1 MKNFIIR
8 ASSLAVIVLM
18 LFGYNEVLNVRA
30 KDEQIAKLQASLDED
45 TANTGQSQNSYTDGT
60 YEGEGE
66 GAGFGGSIDVKVTI
80 EDGQLKNIEIISAEN
95 EDGTYLETAKG
106 VISKILDA
114 QTPEVDV
121 MSGATFSSTGI
132 KDAVADALQKA
143 GN

>member
-8 ASSLAVIVLM
+8 AGSLAVIVLM

-45 TANTGQSQNSYTDGT
+45 TANTGQSPNSYTDGT
-60 YEGEGE
+60 YEGEGT
-66 GAGFGGSIDVKVTI
+66 GFGGPIDVKVAI
-80 EDGQLKNIEIISAEN
+80 ENGQMKDGEIISAEN

>member
-8 ASSLAVIVLM
+8 AGSLAVIVLM

-45 TANTGQSQNSYTDGT
+45 TANTGQSPNSYADGT
-60 YEGEGE
+60 YEGEGT
-66 GAGFGGSIDVKVTI
+66 GFGGPIDVKVTI
-80 EDGQLKNIEIISAEN
+80 ENGQMKDVEIISAEN

>member
-30 KDEQIAKLQASLDED
+30 KDEQIAKPQASLDED

-60 YEGEGE
+60 YEGE

>member
-8 ASSLAVIVLM
+8 AGSLAVIVLM

-45 TANTGQSQNSYTDGT
+45 TANTGQSPNSYTDGN
-60 YEGEGE
+60 YEGEGT
-66 GAGFGGSIDVKVTI
+66 GFGGPIDVKVTI
-80 EDGQLKNIEIISAEN
+80 KNGQMKDVEIISAEN

>member
-8 ASSLAVIVLM
+8 AGSLAVIVLM

-45 TANTGQSQNSYTDGT
+45 TANTGQSPNSYTDGT
-60 YEGEGE
+60 YEGEGT
-66 GAGFGGSIDVKVTI
+66 GFGGPIDVKVTI
-80 EDGQLKNIEIISAEN
+80 KNGQMKDVEIISAEN

>member
-8 ASSLAVIVLM
+8 AGSLAVIVLM

-30 KDEQIAKLQASLDED
+30 KDEQIAKLQALLDED
-45 TANTGQSQNSYTDGT
+45 TANTGQSPNSYTDGT
-60 YEGEGE
+60 YEGEGT
-66 GAGFGGSIDVKVTI
+66 GFGGPIDVKVTI
-80 EDGQLKNIEIISAEN
+80 ENGQMKDVEIISAEN

-121 MSGATFSSTGI
+121 LSGATFSSTGI

>member
-8 ASSLAVIVLM
+8 AGSLAVIVLM

-45 TANTGQSQNSYTDGT
+45 TANTGQSPNSYTDGT
-60 YEGEGE
+60 YEGEGT
-66 GAGFGGSIDVKVTI
+66 GFGGPIDVKVTI
-80 EDGQLKNIEIISAEN
+80 KNGQMKDVEIISAEN

-106 VISKILDA
+106 VISIILDA

>member
-8 ASSLAVIVLM
+8 AGSLAVIVLM

-45 TANTGQSQNSYTDGT
+45 TANTGQSPNSYTDGT
-60 YEGEGE
+60 YEGEGT
-66 GAGFGGSIDVKVTI
+66 GFGGPIDVNVTI
-80 EDGQLKNIEIISAEN
+80 ENGQMKDVEIISAEN

>member
-8 ASSLAVIVLM
+8 AGSLAVIVLM

-45 TANTGQSQNSYTDGT
+45 TANTGQSPNSYIDGT
-60 YEGEGE
+60 YEGEGT
-66 GAGFGGSIDVKVTI
+66 GFGGPIDVKVTI
-80 EDGQLKNIEIISAEN
+80 ENGQMKDVEIISAEN

>member
-8 ASSLAVIVLM
+8 AGSLAVIVLM

-45 TANTGQSQNSYTDGT
+45 TANTGQSPNSYIDST
-60 YEGEGE
+60 YEGEGT
-66 GAGFGGSIDVKVTI
+66 GFGGPIDVKVTI
-80 EDGQLKNIEIISAEN
+80 ENGQMKDVEIISAEN

>member
-8 ASSLAVIVLM
+8 AGSLAVIVLM

-45 TANTGQSQNSYTDGT
+45 TANTGQSPNSYTDGT
-60 YEGEGE
+60 YEGEGT
-66 GAGFGGSIDVKVTI
+66 GFGGPIDVKVAI
-80 EDGQLKNIEIISAEN
+80 ENGQMKDVEIISAEN

>member
-8 ASSLAVIVLM
+8 AGSLTVIVLM

-45 TANTGQSQNSYTDGT
+45 VANTGQSPNSYTDGT
-60 YEGEGE
+60 YEGEGT
-66 GAGFGGSIDVKVTI
+66 GFGGPIDVKVTI
-80 EDGQLKNIEIISAEN
+80 ENGQMKDVEIISAEN

-106 VISKILDA
+106 IIPEILDA

-121 MSGATFSSTGI
+121 LSGATFSSTGI

>member
-1 MKNFIIR
+1 MRNFIVR
-8 ASSLAVIVLM
+8 AVSFITIVVL
-18 LFGYNEVLNVRA
+18 LFGYNSVLNVRA

-45 TANTGQSQNSYTDGT
+45 ADNTAKLQNSYADGV
-60 YEGEGE
+60 YEGEGT
-66 GAGFGGSIDVKVTI
+66 GFGGSIDVKVTI
-80 EDGQLKNIEIISAEN
+80 KNGQIKNIEIISAEN

-106 VISKILDA
+106 IIPKILDA

>member
-8 ASSLAVIVLM
+8 AGSLAVIVLM

-45 TANTGQSQNSYTDGT
+45 TANTGQSPYSYTDGT
-60 YEGEGE
+60 YEGEGT
-66 GAGFGGSIDVKVTI
+66 GFGGPIDVKVTI
-80 EDGQLKNIEIISAEN
+80 KNGQMKDVEIISAEN

>member
-8 ASSLAVIVLM
+8 TGSLVVIVLM

-30 KDEQIAKLQASLDED
+30 KDEQIAKLQASLDENATNAD
-45 TANTGQSQNSYTDGT
+45 DSQNSYADGT
-60 YEGEGE
+60 YDGEGT
-66 GAGFGGSIDVKVTI
+66 GFGGPVDVKVTI
-80 EDGQLKNIEIISAEN
+80 ENGQIQNIEIISAKS

-106 VISKILDA
+106 VIPKIIEA
-114 QTPEVDV
+114 QTAEVDV

-132 KDAVADALQKA
+132 KDAVADALKKA

>member
-1 MKNFIIR
+1 MRNFIVR
-8 ASSLAVIVLM
+8 AVSFITIVVL
-18 LFGYNEVLNVRA
+18 LFGYNSVLNVRA

-45 TANTGQSQNSYTDGT
+45 ADNTAKLQNSYADGV
-60 YEGEGE
+60 YEGQGT
-66 GAGFGGSIDVKVTI
+66 GFGGSIDVKVTI
-80 EDGQLKNIEIISAEN
+80 ENGQMKDVEIISAEN

-106 VISKILDA
+106 IIPKILDA

>member
-18 LFGYNEVLNVRA
+18 LFSYNEVLNVRA

-60 YEGEGE
+60 YEGEGT
-66 GAGFGGSIDVKVTI
+66 GFGGSIDVKVTI

>member
-8 ASSLAVIVLM
+8 AGSLAVIVLM
-18 LFGYNEVLNVRA
+18 LFGYNEVLNVLA

-45 TANTGQSQNSYTDGT
+45 TANTGQSPNSYTDGT
-60 YEGEGE
+60 YEGEGT
-66 GAGFGGSIDVKVTI
+66 GFGGPIDVKVTI
-80 EDGQLKNIEIISAEN
+80 KNGQMKDVEIISAEN

>member
-1 MKNFIIR
+1 MKKFIIR
-8 ASSLAVIVLM
+8 AGSLAVIVLM

-45 TANTGQSQNSYTDGT
+45 TANTGQSPNSYIDGT
-60 YEGEGE
+60 YEGEGT
-66 GAGFGGSIDVKVTI
+66 GFGGPIDVKVTI
-80 EDGQLKNIEIISAEN
+80 ENGQMKDVEIISAEN

>member
-8 ASSLAVIVLM
+8 AGSLAVIVLM

-45 TANTGQSQNSYTDGT
+45 TANTGQSPNSYIDGT
-60 YEGEGE
+60 YEGEGT
-66 GAGFGGSIDVKVTI
+66 GFGGPIDVKVTI
-80 EDGQLKNIEIISAEN
+80 ENGQMKDVEIINAEN

>member
-8 ASSLAVIVLM
+8 AGSLAVIVLM

-45 TANTGQSQNSYTDGT
+45 TANTGQSPNSYTDGT
-60 YEGEGE
+60 YEGEGT
-66 GAGFGGSIDVKVTI
+66 GFGGPIDVKVTI
-80 EDGQLKNIEIISAEN
+80 KNGQMKDVEIISAEN

-114 QTPEVDV
+114 KTPEVDV

>member
-8 ASSLAVIVLM
+8 AGSLSVIVLM

-45 TANTGQSQNSYTDGT
+45 TTNTGQSTNSYTDGT
-60 YEGEGE
+60 YEGEGT
-66 GAGFGGSIDVKVTI
+66 GFGGPIDVKVTI
-80 EDGQLKNIEIISAEN
+80 ENGQMKDVEIISAEN

>member
-8 ASSLAVIVLM
+8 AGSLAGIVLM

-60 YEGEGE
+60 YEGEGT
-66 GAGFGGSIDVKVTI
+66 GFGGPIDVKVTI
-80 EDGQLKNIEIISAEN
+80 ENGQMKDVEIISAEN

-106 VISKILDA
+106 IIPEILDS

>member
-8 ASSLAVIVLM
+8 AGSLAVIVLM

-30 KDEQIAKLQASLDED
+30 KDEQIAKLQALLDED
-45 TANTGQSQNSYTDGT
+45 TANTGQSPNSYTDGT
-60 YEGEGE
+60 YEGEGT
-66 GAGFGGSIDVKVTI
+66 GFGGPIDVKVTI
-80 EDGQLKNIEIISAEN
+80 ENGQMKDVEIISAEN

>member
-8 ASSLAVIVLM
+8 AGSLAVIVLM

-45 TANTGQSQNSYTDGT
+45 TANTGQSPNSYIDGT
-60 YEGEGE
+60 YEGEGT
-66 GAGFGGSIDVKVTI
+66 GFGGPVNLKVTI
-80 EDGQLKNIEIISAEN
+80 ENGQMKNIEIISAEN

-106 VISKILDA
+106 IIPKILDA

>member
-1 MKNFIIR
+1 MKNFMIR
-8 ASSLAVIVLM
+8 SVSLVAIVLM

-45 TANTGQSQNSYTDGT
+45 STNTAQSQNSYTDGT
-60 YEGEGE
+60 YEGTGT
-66 GAGFGGSIDVKVTI
+66 GFGGPVDVKVTI
-80 EDGQLKNIEIISAEN
+80 KKSQIKNIEITSAES

-106 VISKILDA
+106 VIPKMLDA
-114 QTPEVDV
+114 QTADVDV

-132 KDAVADALQKA
+132 KEAVADALKKA

>member
-1 MKNFIIR
+1 MRNFIVR
-8 ASSLAVIVLM
+8 AVSFITIVVL
-18 LFGYNEVLNVRA
+18 LFGYNSVLNVRA

-45 TANTGQSQNSYTDGT
+45 ADNTAKLQNSFADGV
-60 YEGEGE
+60 YEGEGT
-66 GAGFGGSIDVKVTI
+66 GFGGSIDVKVTI
-80 EDGQLKNIEIISAEN
+80 KNGQIKNIEIISAEN

-106 VISKILDA
+106 IIPKILDA

>member
-8 ASSLAVIVLM
+8 SGSLAVIVLM

-45 TANTGQSQNSYTDGT
+45 TANTGQSPNSYTDGT
-60 YEGEGE
+60 YEGEGT
-66 GAGFGGSIDVKVTI
+66 GFGGPIDVKVTI
-80 EDGQLKNIEIISAEN
+80 ENGQMKDVEIISAEN

>member
-8 ASSLAVIVLM
+8 AGSLAVIVLM

-45 TANTGQSQNSYTDGT
+45 TANTGQSPNSYTDGT
-60 YEGEGE
+60 YEGEGT
-66 GAGFGGSIDVKVTI
+66 GFGGPIDVKVAI
-80 EDGQLKNIEIISAEN
+80 ENGQVKDVEIISAEN

-114 QTPEVDV
+114 QIPEVDV

>member
-1 MKNFIIR
+1 MKHFIIR
-8 ASSLAVIVLM
+8 AGSLAVIVLM
-18 LFGYNEVLNVRA
+18 LFRYNEVLNVRA

-45 TANTGQSQNSYTDGT
+45 TANTGQSPNSYIDGT
-60 YEGEGE
+60 YEGEGT
-66 GAGFGGSIDVKVTI
+66 GFGGPIDVKVTI
-80 EDGQLKNIEIISAEN
+80 ENGQMKDVEIISAEN